1 MIKILGL
8 LVMSYV
14 SLEVAK
20 AHLAVVLPDDDTL
33 IQQCVDA
40 AESHCA
46 SFMNRTEISDTQPP
60 ETPWSSPDGNVPKAV
75 VQAVL
80 LYTAEFYEV
89 RGVSVIGL
97 SVTRSPT
104 ADTLLHF
111 HRVGLGV

>member
-1 MIKILGL
+1 MNKL
-8 LVMSYV
+8 LRFLAMSYV
-14 SLEVAK
+14 TLEVAK
-20 AHLAVVLPDDDTL
+20 SHLAVVLPDDDSL

-46 SFMNRTEISDTQPP
+46 SLMNRPEISDTQPVA
-60 ETPWSSPDGNVPKAV
+60 TPWVSPDGKVPKAV

-104 ADTLLHF
+104 ADALLHF